1 MLTDS
6 EARGSCFCFPLVL
19 SRAVWGGW
27 KVEADGRGLS
37 AYRAGTGDPALLGDF
52 GEQGI

>member
-1 MLTDS
+1 MFL
-6 EARGSCFCFPLVL
+6 FPSSSVPG
-19 SRAVWGGW
+19 VWGGW

-37 AYRAGTGDPALLGDF
+37 AYRAGTGDLALLGDF